1 MIDGGE
7 SIPYHLLFYMLGHFC
22 TVLNSEEIIYYYPKS
37 SCKFTETMLAA
48 LPQHWTRHL
57 VKESGYNY
65 TTKQIRLEFYEDW
78 VLPRLYDYLRFLF
91 QWHMGTLKPGN
102 RIYVS
107 RNKGRP
113 VRQVINEEELMKC
126 LEPFG
131 FRRIFMEDLDGAN
144 QIRLFSEAEI
154 IITPHGSALAFST
167 FCSEGTTII
176 ELLDKPLTGLK
187 HYSHIAWY
195 LAFQFARFRDCV
207 PEGDNLRVDCKKLKT
222 KIETIL
228 AEKESIH

>member
-1 MIDGGE
+1 MP
-7 SIPYHLLFYMLGHFC
+7 SF
-22 TVLNSEEIIYYYPKS
+22 V
-37 SCKFTETMLAA
+37 
-48 LPQHWTRHL
+48 
-57 VKESGYNY
+57 
-65 TTKQIRLEFYEDW
+65 DW
-78 VLPRLYDYLRFLF
+78 VLPEMYKYLRFLF

-131 FRRIFMEDLDGAN
+131 FRRIFMEDLDVKD

-167 FCSEGTTII
+167 FCSESTTII
-176 ELLDKPLTGLK
+176 ELLDKPLTELK

-195 LAFQFARFRDCV
+195 LGFQFARFRDCV
-207 PEGDNLRVDCKKLKT
+207 PEGENLRVDCKKLKT